1 MWSFL
6 KNRLEGGVVLLRGS
20 FFYSFFLDVFI
31 GMNIP
36 KIIILDTP
44 CHTAAKVFPT
54 DVIQSLVQRSS
65 DVGVLRSRV
74 CFCFCNKVTFLLP
87 GLKLPLRIF
96 SSLLSW
102 VEWKA
107 YSRSKGV
114 GSTQPRLR
122 DATFV
127 VQVLWKTRQ
136 ACSSHNS
143 TWLKSD
149 IKTTS
154 ETVTQG

>member
-1 MWSFL
+1 M
-6 KNRLEGGVVLLRGS
+6 
-20 FFYSFFLDVFI
+20 Y
-31 GMNIP
+31 
-36 KIIILDTP
+36 P
-44 CHTAAKVFPT
+44 CLGAAKTFPT

-74 CFCFCNKVTFLLP
+74 CFCFCNKVTFLLL

-102 VEWKA
+102 LEWKA

-114 GSTQPRLR
+114 GSTQPLLK

-127 VQVLWKTRQ
+127 VQVLWKILP
-136 ACSSHNS
+136 SSKNLLPAPFKNFFEKRLS
-143 TWLKSD
+143 TSQSSSLMKNVHRFFSSPSFFH
-149 IKTTS
+149 IKDGTS
-154 ETVTQG
+154 TSSNGDVL

>member
-1 MWSFL
+1 MYPC
-6 KNRLEGGVVLLRGS
+6 LR
-20 FFYSFFLDVFI
+20 
-31 GMNIP
+31 
-36 KIIILDTP
+36 
-44 CHTAAKVFPT
+44 AAKTFPT

-74 CFCFCNKVTFLLP
+74 CFCFCNKVTFLLL

-96 SSLLSW
+96 SSLLSS

-114 GSTQPRLR
+114 GSTQPLLK

-127 VQVLWKTRQ
+127 VQVLWKILPSSKNLLPAPFNKFLWKKIVNVSIIVSDEKCAKFFSSPSFVLLKIGQ
-136 ACSSHNS
+136 AIFQWWCSINKR
-143 TWLKSD
+143 W
-149 IKTTS
+149 
-154 ETVTQG
+154 